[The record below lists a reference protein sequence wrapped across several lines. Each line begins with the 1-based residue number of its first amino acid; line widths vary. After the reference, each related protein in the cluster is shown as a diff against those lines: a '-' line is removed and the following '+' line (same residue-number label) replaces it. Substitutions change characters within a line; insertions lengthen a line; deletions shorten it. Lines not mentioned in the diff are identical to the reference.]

1 MRPVLFQLGPI
12 AVRAY
17 GAMLVL
23 AFAVGILWAMREA
36 RLRRLGC
43 RLPPER
49 MIDTGLAAL
58 IGGLIGAR
66 ILFVILDP
74 NLGWRDLPFIWRGGL
89 SFHGGLIGGIT
100 AVFAYAFA
108 VRVNPGLLFDAGA
121 PSMALGYAIARIGC
135 LLNGCCYGCPT
146 NLPWG
151 LRFPDLATGGL
162 TPPSHPTQIYSSLG
176 SLVLFGILLRMRPLA
191 RVPGQLFIAYV
202 GLYGVL
208 RFIVEIFRK
217 GYTAEVAIGPLTQ
230 AQVASI
236 GLVVFAIIGW
246 FALKAMGARRDA
258 VAGG

>member
-1 MRPVLFQLGPI
+1 MRPVLFQFGPI

-43 RLPPER
+43 RLRPER

-66 ILFVILDP
+66 IVFVILDP

-89 SFHGGLIGGIT
+89 SFHGGLIGGIA

-108 VRVNPGLLFDAGA
+108 ARVNPGLLFDAGA

-146 NLPWG
+146 SLPWG
-151 LRFPDLATGGL
+151 LRFPDLAAGGM
-162 TPPSHPTQIYSSLG
+162 TPPSHPTQLYSSLG
-176 SLVLFGILLRMRPLA
+176 ALVMFGILLRMRPLA
-191 RVPGQLFIAYV
+191 RVPGQLFFAYL

-208 RFIVEIFRK
+208 RFMVEILRR
-217 GYTAEVAIGPLTQ
+217 GYTAEVAIGPLTE
-230 AQVASI
+230 AQLASI
-236 GLVVFAIIGW
+236 ALVLLAIIGW
-246 FALKAMGARRDA
+246 LTLRAVGAQRDT